1 MSMQGTRCDALI
13 VQAVADCQNVAIR
26 IIESHKN
33 FAGETLIEPHYL
45 AQHPPTTIYLGHLD
59 ELHYLSTAAVT
70 CSSDALENQHSTYLR
85 STEQDVLFEQP
96 RNSSPKR
103 KRNAYMRKYRKRVKT
118 SESLKCQLT
127 SCEKNQNTE
136 CQSEYNKG
144 MNTSEAKRKKI
155 ENLISKFH
163 DIVSHGPLYVYSCCD
178 QLWYKHS
185 VSPADKLTNSN
196 PAAERY
202 LHQRKSVNN
211 QEWSCKT
218 CRSYLVKNKVPP
230 VALLNGMQFPV
241 KREFFDLNEL
251 ECRLLA
257 LRLAFQKLMQAPRGR
272 QFKIHGNVVNVPA
285 EVSDTVNMLP
295 RLPSETGTI
304 KVNLKRRL
312 QYKSSALSLNI
323 RPYKVVQAANWLISN
338 SSLYRQEGI
347 TLNQNWGTQC
357 IDNCLIDDSNIE
369 DKNQLL
375 LQNVDKS
382 SSWNIQTDTNCNE
395 ILESED
401 EWSEDEAEIPAG
413 VTDTMLTKTDF
424 IEDSETKY
432 ILSVAPGE
440 GNKPLSIFRDQYSEE
455 LAYPGIF
462 LAQKRPENKDR
473 LVSVSLFSVNLNQDD
488 QIEELQCVLK
498 TFFKAKK
505 LQMKILLGK
514 SQVALRKCK
523 GNSRSLNA
531 GWLKSEGAIER
542 LIHLDEGFQF
552 MRALRGSPPYFEN
565 WDEKCR
571 LIQSDPVTCA
581 RHFDYQ
587 ISQFITTF
595 LLSKAQ
601 PLGNISDWFYR
612 VEYQQRG
619 SPHIHMLIWLEDAA
633 VFGVD
638 DDVLITN
645 FIDNIISCQWPDDNT
660 ELQKLV
666 NRQIH
671 RHSHTCKKKSKN
683 ECRFNYP

>member
-1 MSMQGTRCDALI
+1 MKLLTSGDIELNPGPRQNLNSRTILSVGSTMLLNLRLRQLGLRPVDVGGDGDCFFQAVSHQLYGDPNHHLLIRQAGVQYLCNNPERFIESNTENSWNEYINNTSMQGTWCDALI
-13 VQAVADCQNVAIR
+13 VQAVADCQNIAIH
-26 IIESHKN
+26 IMESHEN
-33 FAGETLIEPHYL
+33 FAGETLIEPHL

-59 ELHYLSTAAVT
+59 ELHYISTAAVT
-70 CSSDALENQHSTYLR
+70 CGSDALENQHSTYLR

-103 KRNAYMRKYRKRVKT
+103 KRDAYTRKYRKRVKT

-127 SCEKNQNTE
+127 SCERNQNTE

-155 ENLISKFH
+155 GNLISKFH
-163 DIVSHGPLYVYSCCD
+163 DIVSHGPLYVCSCCD
-178 QLWYKHS
+178 LLWYKHS

-211 QEWSCKT
+211 QEWLCKT

-230 VALLNGMQFPV
+230 VALLYGMQFPV
-241 KREFFDLNEL
+241 KPEFFDFNEL

-257 LRLAFQKLMQAPRGR
+257 PILAFQKLMQAPRGR
-272 QFKIHGNVVNVPA
+272 QFKIHGNVVNVLA

-312 QYKSSALSLNI
+312 QYKSSALPLDV

-338 SSLYRQEGI
+338 SSLYRQGGI
-347 TLNQNWGTQC
+347 TLNQNWGMQC

-375 LQNVDKS
+375 LQNIDKS
-382 SSWNIQTDTNCNE
+382 SSCNIQTDTNCNE

-401 EWSEDEAEIPAG
+401 EWSEDEAEIPAR
-413 VTDTMLTKTDF
+413 VTDTMLKKADF

-462 LAQKRPENKDR
+462 LGQKQPENKER
-473 LVSVSLFSVNLNQDD
+473 LVSVYYSD
-488 QIEELQCVLK
+488 IC
-498 TFFKAKK
+498 
-505 LQMKILLGK
+505 
-514 SQVALRKCK
+514 
-523 GNSRSLNA
+523 
-531 GWLKSEGAIER
+531 KSE
-542 LIHLDEGFQF
+542 
-552 MRALRGSPPYFEN
+552 LR
-565 WDEKCR
+565 
-571 LIQSDPVTCA
+571 
-581 RHFDYQ
+581 
-587 ISQFITTF
+587 
-595 LLSKAQ
+595 
-601 PLGNISDWFYR
+601 
-612 VEYQQRG
+612 
-619 SPHIHMLIWLEDAA
+619 
-633 VFGVD
+633 
-638 DDVLITN
+638 
-645 FIDNIISCQWPDDNT
+645 
-660 ELQKLV
+660 
-666 NRQIH
+666 
-671 RHSHTCKKKSKN
+671 
-683 ECRFNYP
+683 